1 MSFWSSFLS
10 ILLLS
15 LVVFIDDRVVESLK
29 VITAEKSQ
37 RIAEYAFEYAAMN
50 NRSKVSAIHKANIMK
65 QSDGMFLDACRRV
78 AAKYPNIQ
86 YEEMIVDNTCM
97 QLVSKPEQFDVMVTP
112 NLVRINSITSF
123 MNQINYR
130 YNEN

>member
-1 MSFWSSFLS
+1 M
-10 ILLLS
+10 
-15 LVVFIDDRVVESLK
+15 VFIDDRVVESLK

-130 YNEN
+130 RNEN